1 MRRDES
7 PDSLSSSGP
16 GRASHR
22 RRITT
27 EEDVWSRFEAGILPV
42 PPARGLVRLKWI
54 LRKPMPPRPEQWLDP
69 EGDILAVKDLQRQYI
84 EATEFNPQALERVS
98 QAMRHYH
105 RKEPWTQLMPEGP

>member
-1 MRRDES
+1 
-7 PDSLSSSGP
+7 
-16 GRASHR
+16 
-22 RRITT
+22 
-27 EEDVWSRFEAGILPV
+27 
-42 PPARGLVRLKWI
+42 
-54 LRKPMPPRPEQWLDP
+54 MPPRPEQWLDP